1 MRPCRSSVCGSA
13 RGRRREVRNYF
24 QFSTFEVSE
33 FCFLKRLSAVRYWAR
48 LSAAFWRCVL
58 DFLGFSERSKSA
70 NGEKRDVR
78 GEPPSTRREEAG
90 GALGSDFHSRGD
102 FGLGR
107 VRVASSAAKSR
118 RFSRSFA
125 LVGFRVG
132 APRSDLPVDFFG
144 GLFCCFCGLLSA
156 IFGKLGGLR
165 RLGEGAKRDGLK
177 KKRGF
182 CEKLAFA
189 ASVGKRKRNGP
200 PCERKK
206 KG

>member
-1 MRPCRSSVCGSA
+1 M
-13 RGRRREVRNYF
+13 
-24 QFSTFEVSE
+24 
-33 FCFLKRLSAVRYWAR
+33 KRLSAARYWAR
-48 LSAAFWRCVL
+48 WSAAYWRCVL

-78 GEPPSTRREEAG
+78 GEPSSTRREEAG

-107 VRVASSAAKSR
+107 VRVASSGLKSR

-144 GLFCCFCGLLSA
+144 GLFLSPKIEA
-156 IFGKLGGLR
+156 GMFREFGGKGETR
-165 RLGEGAKRDGLK
+165 RLGEETPVLREIGACKIGSREKRE
-177 KKRGF
+177 R
-182 CEKLAFA
+182 
-189 ASVGKRKRNGP
+189 P
-200 PCERKK
+200 PLRKK
-206 KG
+206 KEGVK